1 MSLFSF
7 LGASKDHYNNA
18 ADYFSKAKEYAG
30 NIVSNLWAGV
40 SNIDSQTVKNTAVA
54 TGAAWYNYEHI
65 AGKIIS
71 TNAAINLAKCFSAN
85 TELSMAAKV
94 TQCAASA
101 LVTNP
106 VGCMVGLMAT
116 TVLAA
121 NYEHIIPVVKGT
133 ANLAWEAAKTAFY
146 TSAAAVEATVGSV
159 LYVDECV
166 SDALSYTAKCISDAV
181 MSDFTIDLSGE
192 FAEIGILT
200 C

>member
-1 MSLFSF
+1 MLGGVVMSLFSF

-18 ADYFSKAKEYAG
+18 ADYFSKAKESAG

-94 TQCAASA
+94 TQCAVSA

-116 TVLAA
+116 TVL
-121 NYEHIIPVVKGT
+121 
-133 ANLAWEAAKTAFY
+133 AAKTAFY

-159 LYVDECV
+159 LYVGECV